1 MKYFVNLFVI
11 LIVIINPNIAISN
24 DKIFYVNVNK
34 IINQSVAGNFIN
46 QEIEKLRKINLSD
59 LQTKKDNLIKE
70 EQKILSQKNILS
82 KDDYNK
88 QLNILKDK
96 VENYKKKQ
104 SIIIKELNDKR
115 SNAKNDLMKHLYE
128 ILTDYAIKN
137 EISFILNKK
146 NVVVAKKDLDI
157 TDDIIILLNKKVD
170 KITFK

>member
-59 LQTKKDNLIKE
+59 LQTTKDNLIKE

-96 VENYKKKQ
+96 VENYNKKQ
-104 SIIIKELNDKR
+104 SIIIKELNEKR
-115 SNAKNDLMKHLYE
+115 SKAKNDLMKHLNE

-137 EISFILNKK
+137 DISFILNKK

-170 KITFK
+170 KIKFK

>member
-11 LIVIINPNIAISN
+11 LIIIINPKLAISN

-59 LQTKKDNLIKE
+59 LKTTKDNLIKE

-115 SNAKNDLMKHLYE
+115 SNAKNDLMKHLNE

-137 EISFILNKK
+137 DISFILNKK

-170 KITFK
+170 KITLK

>member
-11 LIVIINPNIAISN
+11 LIIIINPKLAISN
-24 DKIFYVNVNK
+24 DQIFYVNVNK

-59 LQTKKDNLIKE
+59 LKTTKDNLIKE

-115 SNAKNDLMKHLYE
+115 SNAKNDLMKHLNE

-137 EISFILNKK
+137 DISFILNKK

-170 KITFK
+170 KITLK

>member
-59 LQTKKDNLIKE
+59 LQTTKDNLIKE

-115 SNAKNDLMKHLYE
+115 SNAKNDLMKHLNE

>member
-11 LIVIINPNIAISN
+11 LIIIINPKIAISN

-96 VENYKKKQ
+96 VENYNKNQ
-104 SIIIKELNDKR
+104 SIIIKELNEKR
-115 SNAKNDLMKHLYE
+115 SKAKNDLMKHLNE

-137 EISFILNKK
+137 DISFILNKK

-157 TDDIIILLNKKVD
+157 TDNIIILLNKKVD

>member
-11 LIVIINPNIAISN
+11 LIIIINPKIAISN

-59 LQTKKDNLIKE
+59 LQTTKDNLIKE

-115 SNAKNDLMKHLYE
+115 SNAKNDLMKHLNE

>member
-11 LIVIINPNIAISN
+11 LIIIINPKLAISN

-59 LQTKKDNLIKE
+59 LKTTKDNLIKE

-104 SIIIKELNDKR
+104 RIIIKELNDKR
-115 SNAKNDLMKHLYE
+115 SNAKNDLMKHLNE

-137 EISFILNKK
+137 DISFILNKK

-170 KITFK
+170 KITLK

>member
-11 LIVIINPNIAISN
+11 LIIIINPKIAISN

-115 SNAKNDLMKHLYE
+115 SNAKNDLMKHLNE

>member
-11 LIVIINPNIAISN
+11 LIIIINPKLAISN

-59 LQTKKDNLIKE
+59 LKTTKDNLIKE

-104 SIIIKELNDKR
+104 RIIIKELNDKR
-115 SNAKNDLMKHLYE
+115 SNAKNDLMKHLNE

-137 EISFILNKK
+137 DISFILNKK
-146 NVVVAKKDLDI
+146 SVVVAKKDLDI

-170 KITFK
+170 KITLK